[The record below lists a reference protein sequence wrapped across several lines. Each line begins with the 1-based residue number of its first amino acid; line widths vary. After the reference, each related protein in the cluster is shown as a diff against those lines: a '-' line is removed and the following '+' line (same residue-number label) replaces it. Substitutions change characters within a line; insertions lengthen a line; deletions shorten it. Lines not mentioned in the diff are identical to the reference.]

1 MRNCCTLR
9 QFFFILFYF
18 ILDGGLNF
26 AVNLGIASAAVV
38 TLLQTYKKDTSY
50 AVTAAA

>member
-1 MRNCCTLR
+1 MYLAAV
-9 QFFFILFYF
+9 LFYF
-18 ILDGGLNF
+18 ILGGGLNF

-38 TLLQTYKKDTSY
+38 TLLQTYKKDTCY